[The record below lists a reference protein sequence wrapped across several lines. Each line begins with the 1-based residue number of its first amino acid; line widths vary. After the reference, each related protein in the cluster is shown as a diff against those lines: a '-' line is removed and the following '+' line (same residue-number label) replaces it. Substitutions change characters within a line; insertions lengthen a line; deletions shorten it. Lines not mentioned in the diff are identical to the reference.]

1 LQEVKNSF
9 KFQSSETFCNYPAL
23 PATICNFLQLPV
35 NFQVFMSQKNQ
46 TFEASLSNLEKIV
59 RRLEEGDLPLEESL
73 KLFEDG
79 VRLSREC
86 QERLNQAERR
96 IEVLLKDADGNPA
109 LNVVGQE
116 DIKDSSPKI
125 KRRIRFED
133 EADEEDDET
142 PF

>member
-1 LQEVKNSF
+1 MN
-9 KFQSSETFCNYPAL
+9 
-23 PATICNFLQLPV
+23 
-35 NFQVFMSQKNQ
+35 QKNQ
-46 TFEASLSNLEKIV
+46 TFEASLASLEKIV
-59 RRLEEGDLPLEESL
+59 RRLEDGDLPLEESL

-96 IEVLLKDADGNPA
+96 IEILLKDEDGNPT
-109 LNVVGQE
+109 LNVIGRE
-116 DIKDSSPKI
+116 DLEESPSQQPKV

-133 EADEEDDET
+133 SDDDDDET